1 MTTVELCGIR
11 KGYGETCV
19 IRDACC
25 SLGTGIHLIEGA
37 NGAGKTTLLDMI
49 AGICKPTCGK
59 VIIGGLE
66 IETHRKQCVASIAF
80 APARTLFFDGV
91 SVEFAVR
98 LFFSLRGRPIEHDV
112 FHGFD
117 PFGLRRYANVRF
129 GDLSLGWQKR
139 VILHM
144 VMGANADVVILD
156 EPTIGLDL
164 EAAEMLGELIRCRD
178 KRGTT
183 ILTCHDPRTLA
194 LSNYQKHVLERGSE
208 GSILLAGH
216 PGNVPADR

>member
-1 MTTVELCGIR
+1 MTTVELRGIR
-11 KGYGETCV
+11 KGYGENCV

-66 IETHRKQCVASIAF
+66 IEKHRKRCMASIAF

-98 LFFSLRGRPIEHDV
+98 LFFSLRGRSIEHDV
-112 FHGFD
+112 FHDFD

-144 VMGANADVVILD
+144 VMGAKADVLILD

-164 EAAEMLGELIRCRD
+164 EAVGMLGELMRCRD
-178 KRGTT
+178 KHGTT
-183 ILTCHDPRTLA
+183 ILTCHDPRSLA
-194 LSNYQKHVLERGSE
+194 LSNYRQYVLERRGDGSV
-208 GSILLAGH
+208 LLAGR
-216 PGNVPADR
+216 PGNISANQ